1 VNLLISLI
9 AIGALALVHVYVGE
23 LKFLEGTPR
32 SAWLSIAGGVSVAY
46 VFVHLLPELNEAQEN
61 LAETVGEAL
70 SAVENHIYLIALL
83 GLAIFY
89 GLERA
94 ALNARRR
101 QRSTNNQSTSRSW
114 ILWLHVASFGA
125 YNALIGY
132 LLHER
137 ALEGEERTL
146 ALFAIAMG
154 LHFVAI
160 DYGLREHYRQ
170 GYEHF
175 ARWVFGA
182 MLLLGWVV
190 GWMGEVSEATRS
202 VLLAFLAGGVILNVL
217 KEELPEERESR
228 FWAFVIGAGAYTAL
242 LLAM

>member
-1 VNLLISLI
+1 MALISSLI
-9 AIGALALVHVYVGE
+9 AVATLALVHIFAGK

-46 VFVHLLPELNEAQEN
+46 VFVHLLPELNEAQEH
-61 LAETVGEAL
+61 LAETVGETL

-101 QRSTNNQSTSRSW
+101 ERSTSNQDASRSW
-114 ILWLHVASFGA
+114 VLWLHVASFAA

-137 ALEGEERTL
+137 AKEGEGRTL

-154 LHFVAI
+154 LHFVAT

-175 ARWVFGA
+175 ARWIFAGV
-182 MLLLGWVV
+182 LLLGWTV
-190 GWMGEVSEATRS
+190 GWMGEVSETNRS

>member
-1 VNLLISLI
+1 MNLLISLV
-9 AIGALALVHVYVGE
+9 AVGVLMLVHIFAGK

-32 SAWLSIAGGVSVAY
+32 SAWLSMAGGVSVAY
-46 VFVHLLPELNEAQEN
+46 VFVHLLPELNEAQEH
-61 LAETVGEAL
+61 LTETVGEAL

-83 GLAIFY
+83 GLAVFY

-94 ALNARRR
+94 ALNARQRE
-101 QRSTNNQSTSRSW
+101 RSTGHQGTSRFRV
-114 ILWLHVASFGA
+114 LWLHVASFGA

-146 ALFAIAMG
+146 VLFAIAMG
-154 LHFVAI
+154 LHFVAT

-175 ARWVFGA
+175 ARWIFVS

-190 GWMGEVSEATRS
+190 GWAGEVPEVTRS

-228 FWAFVIGAGAYTAL
+228 FWAFVIGAGVYTAL